1 MHNRHSNHKPP
12 EPVHVAG
19 TNRGE
24 EMALRKG
31 PEAGRGELNRYR
43 SARDAT
49 GINAADRRPIDPRM
63 PSIPPA

>member
-1 MHNRHSNHKPP
+1 MNDRHHNHKPP
-12 EPVHVAG
+12 EPIHVSG

-24 EMALRKG
+24 EMALRKR
-31 PEAGRGELNRYR
+31 PEGGRGDHKQYR